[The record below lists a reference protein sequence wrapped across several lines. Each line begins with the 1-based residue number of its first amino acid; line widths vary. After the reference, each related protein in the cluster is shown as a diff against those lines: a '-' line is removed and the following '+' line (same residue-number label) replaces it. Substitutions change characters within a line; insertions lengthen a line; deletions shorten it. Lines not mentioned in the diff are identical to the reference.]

1 VADPNLVNTTTR
13 IVDTAVGGVTAGYT
27 TVLGPVTTG
36 HALFVRGVL
45 VSNVQ
50 TAAGTTPKVTV
61 YVINDGATTTITV
74 PYQQPIT
81 FGTKSKNVLPGNVP
95 LYLSEGMEL
104 GIEGTAA
111 DVMHYA
117 VPYEDL
123 TDL

>member
-13 IVDTAVGGVTAGYT
+13 IVDTAIGGISAGYT

-61 YVINDGATTTITV
+61 YVLGNGGTPV
-74 PYQQPIT
+74 VYMPYQQPIT
-81 FGTKSKNVLPGNVP
+81 FGVKSKNVIPGNIP